1 MFRSVRQPDCAD
13 VPTYSDRHL
22 LASFPTYPIVV
33 STIAKVAKTFG
44 NSARIRVGYCSTVID
59 QGSHGVG
66 SRMARN
72 RNYPWLKALG
82 NSDVPEEIRLGSRR
96 YRLVERFK
104 HDFFAATALYECLGG
119 PTSSGGRQ
127 GCRDKVVLKLGRV
140 ADLMGLPMRFVGER
154 LARREAGF
162 YSVLQGLEGV
172 PGFLGMWGGY
182 GVVHEYVEGHPLR
195 RNEWVNDEF
204 FPRLARL
211 LDAIHA
217 RDMAYVDL
225 EKRENILVGD
235 DGNPYLIDFQI
246 SFGLSTPR
254 LRRSRVL
261 RFLLRKLQESDRY
274 HLLKHHR
281 RHRPDQLSPEQ
292 IEASYR
298 RPKHVDLHRVFF
310 RPWTLLRRRTLK
322 RMYGGAWAPRE
333 GGRVEAVPRNGK

>member
-1 MFRSVRQPDCAD
+1 M
-13 VPTYSDRHL
+13 
-22 LASFPTYPIVV
+22 LASFPTHPIVV

-44 NSARIRVGYCSTVID
+44 NSARIRVGYCPTVID
-59 QGSHGVG
+59 QGLYGVG
-66 SRMARN
+66 SGMARV

-82 NSDVPEEIRLGSRR
+82 KSDLPQEISLGPQR

-119 PTSSGGRQ
+119 PTAWQGGR
-127 GCRDKVVLKLGRV
+127 GRCDRVVLKLGRV
-140 ADLMGLPMRFVGER
+140 ADLLGLPMRFVGEW

-162 YSVLQGLEGV
+162 YGALQGLEGI
-172 PGFLGMWGGY
+172 PGFLGMWGGH
-182 GVVHEYVEGHPLR
+182 GVAHEYVEGHPLR
-195 RNEWVNDEF
+195 RNEWVSDEF

-246 SFGLSTPR
+246 SFALRTPR
-254 LRRSRVL
+254 SRRSRIL

-298 RPKHVDLHRVFF
+298 RPVHVDLHRVLF

-322 RMYGGAWAPRE
+322 RLYGGDWAPRE
-333 GGRVEAVPRNGK
+333 GGRVEAVPRDGE